1 MLAVSIGIL
10 GTGILL
16 SVKVTAVGWT
26 ILWPIASAIMG
37 GGRKVYTRKLGP
49 DFNPVALTF
58 YGAIGVIFAAF
69 RLGTGDWAFSSYKA
83 LFGVTVAGGLQ
94 GIAMLMRIHA
104 FQCGKALFVA
114 PFRLMALLWAVILA
128 RVLFGE
134 TFTMTQVF
142 GAVLICAALAAFAP
156 SQGRQANAP

>member
-1 MLAVSIGIL
+1 MDDLVAYCQRDHGRWTQGLYAKAGAGFQPGCVDLLWCYRRDFCSVPFRHRGLGI
-10 GTGILL
+10 
-16 SVKVTAVGWT
+16 
-26 ILWPIASAIMG
+26 
-37 GGRKVYTRKLGP
+37 
-49 DFNPVALTF
+49 
-58 YGAIGVIFAAF
+58 
-69 RLGTGDWAFSSYKA
+69 SSYKA

-114 PFRLMALLWAVILA
+114 PFRLMALLWAAILA